1 MSYSRET
8 YDIAVA
14 EIARRKNEAEHK
26 AYETKEKF
34 LSIHPEGRILL
45 DRIASAGSRAAIA
58 VLKGGN
64 AKEEL
69 MRLRDENLHCQK
81 LFDDLLATEGLTRA
95 DIHPKYS
102 CEKCGDTGYVD
113 GYMCSCLKDA
123 MKATAFNALNKVSP
137 LQLST
142 FESFSTKYYEGLPE
156 SQRDMM
162 VRNFEFCK
170 SYGYNFSMN
179 SGNIL
184 FQGTTGLGKT
194 HLSLAIAGKAI
205 EKGYGVVYGSV
216 HSFATAIEK
225 ERFASGEGE
234 DTASLLSTADLL
246 ILDDLGT
253 EFPSPYVNASLYNII
268 DTRIMRNLPTIISSN
283 LTAEDIQKRYGERL
297 VSRLFSCFTRLV
309 FTGKDVRIMKKKLG
323 Q

>member
-26 AYETKEKF
+26 AYEAKEKF
-34 LSIHPEGRILL
+34 LSIHPEGRVLL
-45 DRIASAGSRAAIA
+45 DRISSAGSRAAIA
-58 VLKGGN
+58 VIRGGN
-64 AKEEL
+64 VKAEL
-69 MRLRDENLHCQK
+69 TKLKDENLHCQK
-81 LFDDLLATEGLTRA
+81 LFDELLASEGLTRE

-102 CEKCGDTGYVD
+102 CSKCGDTGYVD
-113 GYMCSCLKDA
+113 GYMCSCLKDV

-137 LQLST
+137 LQLSNFDT
-142 FESFSTKYYEGLPE
+142 FSTKYYEGLPDN
-156 SQRDMM
+156 QREMM

-170 SYGYNFSMN
+170 AYGENFSRN

-205 EKGYGVVYGSV
+205 DKGYGVIYGSV

-225 ERFASGEGE
+225 ERFSSGDEE
-234 DTASLLSTADLL
+234 DTATLLSTADLL

-268 DTRIMRNLPTIISSN
+268 DTRIMRSLPTIISTN

-309 FTGKDVRIMKKKLG
+309 FTGKDIRIMKKRMG